1 MQLLSPNVLIF
12 AFAATFAG
20 CSSDQRGGHPQP
32 CTGCIVLSTTPT
44 AYTFPLDNNTPEP
57 VTVTRS
63 RGSFSSLSLSVGD
76 PTQIGVTT
84 PTLNGA
90 KATFSVIPIAHN
102 YAASNPATTVMLT
115 DSSGA
120 EGSVGITTASCGRP
134 ASLLAA
140 QQIFPASGATGTSSS
155 VATVY
160 FVAYFLTGAGVS
172 GSLHVAVGAH
182 GTLEGGP
189 LVAASP
195 PPGTVLPTPIPLPDA
210 TDIVV
215 SATVPMLAAGQ
226 TYQTQLY
233 NDTCQAPVVAGTF
246 ST

>member
-1 MQLLSPNVLIF
+1 M
-12 AFAATFAG
+12 AHAHCHWRCAG
-20 CSSDQRGGHPQP
+20 CPIPWSPQTRPKYGEARDSGVAYGVGSSDG
-32 CTGCIVLSTTPT
+32 
-44 AYTFPLDNNTPEP
+44 A
-57 VTVTRS
+57 TVGLCR
-63 RGSFSSLSLSVGD
+63 
-76 PTQIGVTT
+76 
-84 PTLNGA
+84 
-90 KATFSVIPIAHN
+90 AT
-102 YAASNPATTVMLT
+102 
-115 DSSGA
+115 D
-120 EGSVGITTASCGRP
+120 
-134 ASLLAA
+134 
-140 QQIFPASGATGTSSS
+140 FPASGATGTSSS

-195 PPGTVLPTPIPLPDA
+195 PPGTVVPTAIPLPDA

-226 TYQTQLY
+226 TYQAQLY

>member
-1 MQLLSPNVLIF
+1 MRTVIGAVQDARFLGRRRRAQNTEQPEIVGSHTALE
-12 AFAATFAG
+12 AAMAPQWG
-20 CSSDQRGGHPQP
+20 C
-32 CTGCIVLSTTPT
+32 
-44 AYTFPLDNNTPEP
+44 
-57 VTVTRS
+57 
-63 RGSFSSLSLSVGD
+63 
-76 PTQIGVTT
+76 
-84 PTLNGA
+84 
-90 KATFSVIPIAHN
+90 
-102 YAASNPATTVMLT
+102 
-115 DSSGA
+115 
-120 EGSVGITTASCGRP
+120 
-134 ASLLAA
+134 AA
-140 QQIFPASGATGTSSS
+140 QQIFPASGAVGTSRS
-155 VATVY
+155 VAAVY